1 MKAVFEDIFYPS
13 DKTEL
18 LKLVKAEEAEGT
30 TPRLMLLPHASLKV
44 VGDMYKEAFSLVHNP
59 KRIVVF
65 APLHNEVMQSDEG
78 EVLFTLSS
86 TSFDTCLGSV
96 EIESAPGV
104 KVNDSYAEEEYSVEL
119 VALYT
124 AANAPFSRLM
134 PVFTRL
140 ESKADVMQTAQL
152 MTKLRKDEPNTLFIL
167 SGNFTREG
175 KSEEINKEA
184 RMLYE
189 LLENNAPLLDA
200 GNKKK
205 ISGCA
210 YMILEASRVFQGIF
224 QLKSTKCGTYTGN
237 EINNMADGKIW
248 QVFGVKAN

>member
-13 DKTEL
+13 DEKEL
-18 LKLVKAEEAEGT
+18 LKLVKAEEAQGT

-44 VGDMYKEAFSLVHNP
+44 VGDMYKEAFSLVHHP

-65 APLHNEVMQSDEG
+65 APLHNEVMQCDEG
-78 EVLFTLSS
+78 EVLLTLSS
-86 TSFDTCLGSV
+86 GSFETCLGSV
-96 EIESAPGV
+96 QIESAPNL
-104 KVNDSYAEEEYSVEL
+104 KINDNYAAEEYSVEL
-119 VALYT
+119 IALYV
-124 AANAPFSRLM
+124 ASNAPETTLM
-134 PVFTRL
+134 PIFTHL
-140 ESKADVMQTAQL
+140 ENKEDVTRTAQL
-152 MTKLRKDEPNTLFIL
+152 MTKLRKEEPNTLFIL

-224 QLKSTKCGTYTGN
+224 QLKRTKCGSYTGN